1 MHQMMNSLQKQAKI
15 YMNECVT
22 KCIGLIKGGN
32 MCQEEIIAIIGAIG
46 ESQQSVIKDEVD
58 SYRKHFKSD
67 DYLQNFDTSVVADNS
82 NKVIATFLKSVC
94 NLNDMSRKQKC
105 AFVKCIALIYYLSN
119 DCIVTPMHFVEN
131 LLTYFLT
138 SSKVLCNIHNKF

>member
-1 MHQMMNSLQKQAKI
+1 MMNSLQKQAKI

-94 NLNDMSRKQKC
+94 NLNDMSRKQKG
-105 AFVKCIALIYYLSN
+105 AFVKCIELIYYLSN